1 MREQET
7 SSDLGS
13 LLKALLKEKSWSMRK
28 LSQLSGIETA
38 TISRI
43 VNGKQQARP
52 KHLQQFA
59 QALNVPVEQL
69 FEAAGYGIKAQKK
82 DPYSDFRTSLEA
94 IQEVLLASKLF
105 DEEYTRERV
114 EQRLA
119 DYEHYARTE
128 EGQRII
134 LEDFQEKIKQVG
146 GLGPFIDDLNQLYT
160 LYLQTDG
167 TSPKRAVLGSA
178 LLYFILATD
187 IIPDYVFP
195 IGYLDDAIAIKLVLH
210 KLSLGQNPAEEAEDE
225 P

>member
-1 MREQET
+1 MREKEI

-13 LLKALLKEKSWSMRK
+13 LLKALLKEKSLSMRK

-59 QALNVPVEQL
+59 QVLSVPVERL

-146 GLGPFIDDLNQLYT
+146 GLGPFIDDLNQLYA
-160 LYLQTDG
+160 LYLQTDV

-195 IGYLDDAIAIKLVLH
+195 IGYLDDAIAIKLVLQ
-210 KLSLGQNPAEEAEDE
+210 KLSLGQDRDEGAENE

>member
-82 DPYSDFRTSLEA
+82 RSLFGLSHLVRGHSGSPFG
-94 IQEVLLASKLF
+94 IQTV
-105 DEEYTRERV
+105 RRGV
-114 EQRLA
+114 
-119 DYEHYARTE
+119 YA
-128 EGQRII
+128 
-134 LEDFQEKIKQVG
+134 
-146 GLGPFIDDLNQLYT
+146 
-160 LYLQTDG
+160 G
-167 TSPKRAVLGSA
+167 TG
-178 LLYFILATD
+178 
-187 IIPDYVFP
+187 
-195 IGYLDDAIAIKLVLH
+195 
-210 KLSLGQNPAEEAEDE
+210 
-225 P
+225 